1 MKGLH
6 PLPHEGEDRGEGG
19 LVAAEGRA
27 MVKTEQEIKEIISA
41 YKKEIEK
48 MGVSPQ
54 KIILFGSYAG
64 GTPREDSD
72 IDVIVIAD
80 DFKAMNLRERLELL
94 GIAAG
99 RVFEPIE
106 ALGYNTQEELESR
119 KKETFLETI
128 LKSEKK

>member
-1 MKGLH
+1 
-6 PLPHEGEDRGEGG
+6 
-19 LVAAEGRA
+19 
-27 MVKTEQEIKEIISA
+27 MVKTKREIQEII
-41 YKKEIEK
+41 KKYQQEIEK
-48 MGVSPQ
+48 LGVRPH

-80 DFKAMNLRERLELL
+80 DFRNMNLRERLELL

-106 ALGYNTQEELESR
+106 ALGYTQEEL
-119 KKETFLETI
+119 KTGMKETFLEAI
-128 LKSEKK
+128 LKSG

>member
-1 MKGLH
+1 
-6 PLPHEGEDRGEGG
+6 
-19 LVAAEGRA
+19 
-27 MVKTEQEIKEIISA
+27 
-41 YKKEIEK
+41 

-80 DFKAMNLRERLELL
+80 DFKDMNLRERLELL

-99 RVFEPIE
+99 RVFEFIE
-106 ALGYNTQEELESR
+106 ALVYTQEEPESR
-119 KKETFLETI
+119 KKETFLETK
-128 LKSEKK
+128 LKSS